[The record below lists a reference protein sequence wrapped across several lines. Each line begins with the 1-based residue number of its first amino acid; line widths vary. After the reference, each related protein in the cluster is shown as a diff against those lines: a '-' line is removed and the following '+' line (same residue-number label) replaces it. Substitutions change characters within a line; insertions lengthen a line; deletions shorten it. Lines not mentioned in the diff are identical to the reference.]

1 MRRGYCGLYRGIRLD
16 PSDPFVFSSRG
27 IVYMR
32 KGQYEKAITDFTK
45 TIRLEPKFA
54 AAYRARGLAYKH
66 LGKLSEAEADF
77 AEAKKRGYNKK

>member
-1 MRRGYCGLYRGIRLD
+1 M
-16 PSDPFVFSSRG
+16 
-27 IVYMR
+27 
-32 KGQYEKAITDFTK
+32 DFTK

-77 AEAKKRGYNKK
+77 AEAKKRGYSKK